1 MIRHEAWC
9 YGIRKKGS
17 RTSNHLSRRMY
28 VRGRVC
34 QYLPTIS
41 HPICVH
47 TKKHGRVRTGN
58 SVSRKRISTSLLRT
72 AFCPEIFVLIRQRD
86 MPHFAMPA
94 GAFHGGFWLGSRT
107 GRLPLQ
113 GLARIKHELYLLL
126 SEHMA
131 YCSVRS
137 SLQVVAKSPDGTMF
151 LDLSNEP
158 LFVPYACSYPYCLRP
173 ALQAA
178 TS

>member
-1 MIRHEAWC
+1 MRLGATASV
-9 YGIRKKGS
+9 KKGVERATTCLDVCTYEDEYANIS
-17 RTSNHLSRRMY
+17 PQYPIQY
-28 VRGRVC
+28 VYIQRSMAAFARGI
-34 QYLPTIS
+34 QSPESAY
-41 HPICVH
+41 
-47 TKKHGRVRTGN
+47 
-58 SVSRKRISTSLLRT
+58 LLRT

-94 GAFHGGFWLGSRT
+94 GAFHGGFWLGSGT

-137 SLQVVAKSPDGTMF
+137 SLQVIAKSPDGTMF
-151 LDLSNEP
+151 LDLSNEQ

-173 ALQAA
+173 CTPGGYELINPC
-178 TS
+178 